1 MMTKDELRMRILAN
15 QHITCKADKFTVVR
29 DLCGIQAQFTVHA
42 YHALKIRC
50 NDELIPD
57 TWGEGLVKNWTI
69 RGTVHVFDENDLPLF
84 LHDGRTNY
92 LRPQDTMES
101 DHCISSERKKMF
113 ADYIVKLIGEGICE
127 REALKDECFKIGMTE
142 QECKNLFDPWGG
154 IIRAL
159 AEQGL
164 ICNKVQEKKAFKLC
178 PPFAPMDREK
188 AMLEI
193 ARRYFTGFAPAT
205 IKDAAYFLGTTQAR
219 VKTWLNQLPV
229 NSITVDGNTYFFIDN
244 GRTDFPEIPGCVL
257 LSGFDQLMLG
267 YHKQQNLF
275 LPPEHVRGI
284 FNLAGIVFPAILL
297 HGKVVG
303 RWKKDRSKL
312 TFMLFEGITGDD
324 KKEILSTAEMLWNDI
339 KRISWE

>member
-50 NDELIPD
+50 SDELIPD

-101 DHCISSERKKMF
+101 NHCISSERKKMF

-164 ICNKVQEKKAFKLC
+164 ICYKVQEKKALNFALLLYQWTGKRPCLKL
-178 PPFAPMDREK
+178 
-188 AMLEI
+188 
-193 ARRYFTGFAPAT
+193 
-205 IKDAAYFLGTTQAR
+205 Q
-219 VKTWLNQLPV
+219 
-229 NSITVDGNTYFFIDN
+229 
-244 GRTDFPEIPGCVL
+244 
-257 LSGFDQLMLG
+257 
-267 YHKQQNLF
+267 
-275 LPPEHVRGI
+275 
-284 FNLAGIVFPAILL
+284 
-297 HGKVVG
+297 
-303 RWKKDRSKL
+303 
-312 TFMLFEGITGDD
+312 EGI
-324 KKEILSTAEMLWNDI
+324 LPALHRQPSRMQP
-339 KRISWE
+339 ISLVQHRPA